1 MLTNSELNQIKN
13 FLALYGKKDSQLSLV
28 TSVDN
33 ADYVALVQGGK
44 NVRITVELL
53 QKAMLAGFVDPDNP
67 AFSSLWDNAPQE
79 DSSNPVR
86 SSGIWHAINDNNVID
101 TNQIRNNAITTDK
114 IANNN
119 VTRNKLSDA
128 LRKQIEKYTSSIS
141 VSPNNLRITGNTL
154 TTTLTKTDKIV
165 SFGDA
170 GESATTPDSS
180 TTTPSAGTITG
191 NTWAFSFPQTAGTYT
206 VTYVATKNGTT
217 RTSTANVYIY
227 LRKYFGFSTTA
238 PSSFAD
244 LEDLSEKADGPTVAW
259 DDYIDAK
266 GTGDKYIYFA
276 VPANMT
282 ISNITQPDA
291 LYAPFPFTQLSNI
304 TITISGQNYTY
315 KLYRSEDMVDSSA
328 DKRLAIS

>member
-13 FLALYGKKDSQLSLV
+13 FLALYGKKDSQLSTV
-28 TSVDN
+28 DSVDN
-33 ADYVALVQGGK
+33 NDYVAIVQGSK
-44 NVRITVELL
+44 NVTITVELL
-53 QKAMLAGFVDPDNP
+53 KKAVLEGLVNDDVFDLLIDSEPT
-67 AFSSLWDNAPQE
+67 E
-79 DSSNPVR
+79 DSRKLVR
-86 SSGIWHAINDNNVID
+86 SNGIWHAINDSNVID
-101 TNQIRNNAITTDK
+101 THQIKDDAVETSK
-114 IANNN
+114 IKDNN
-119 VTRNKLSDA
+119 VTYDKLSDA
-128 LRKQIEKYTSSIS
+128 LHKQIEKYTSSIS
-141 VSPNNLRITGNTL
+141 VNPNSLRITGNTL

-170 GESATTPDSS
+170 GESTIIPDSS
-180 TTTPSAGTITG
+180 STTANAGTIND
-191 NTWAFSFPQTAGTYT
+191 NTWTFSFPQTAGTYT

-217 RTSTANVYIY
+217 RTSTANLYIY
-227 LRKYFGFSTTA
+227 LRKYFGFSAAA

-244 LEDLSEKADGPTVAW
+244 LEALSEKADSPTVTW
-259 DDYIDAK
+259 DGYIDAK

-304 TITISGQNYTY
+304 TVDISGQNYTY
-315 KLYRSEDMVDSSA
+315 KLYRSEDMVDSSV